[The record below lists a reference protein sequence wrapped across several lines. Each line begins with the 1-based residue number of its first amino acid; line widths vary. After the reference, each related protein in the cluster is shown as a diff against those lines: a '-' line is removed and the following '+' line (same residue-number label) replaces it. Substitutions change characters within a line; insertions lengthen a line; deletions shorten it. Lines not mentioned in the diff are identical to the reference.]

1 MRTLHPVVPKHAV
14 RHHAVPKHAVRVHAA
29 ALLCFALLAAASAH
43 AQISL
48 VSAVDL
54 ALKSNPRVRS
64 AQADIDKSTAVLKES
79 KDVYIPAVAVGSGLG
94 WSYGYPLGQPS
105 VINATVQGVI
115 LSWSQRDY
123 IRAARLGLQ
132 AAILNLNDARA
143 AVEEDTVV
151 TYLALD
157 RDLAR
162 EQALNE
168 QLSHADDLVRIVTD
182 RLSAGVDNAMDLT
195 QARLSAAQIR
205 LARLNAQNDTAAD
218 QLKLA
223 LLIGLP
229 STNLA
234 TVPGSVPHLGAPAP
248 DTAAG
253 ALPESPAVVAA
264 FANAQAKQQI
274 AWGDA
279 RKLYRPQVYLASQ
292 YSLFAKFNNYTL
304 YFPTLPNGKS
314 VFQYNNAGIGIQ
326 VSWPIFDR
334 ALKDKANESAADA
347 AHAFADAGSARIKD
361 QEGHAQLARSTA
373 VLAAKAD
380 IADLQQQLAAQQ
392 LTAIQTQLQASAA
405 SSNPNAPQRTP
416 KDQATAEIDE
426 RGKYIDLLNSRFDL
440 QQAQIQL
447 MRSLGTLDPWL
458 RAAAATP

>member
-1 MRTLHPVVPKHAV
+1 MHTLY
-14 RHHAVPKHAVRVHAA
+14 RVA
-29 ALLCFALLAAASAH
+29 ALLSLVLLAAASAP

-54 ALKSNPRVRS
+54 ALKSNPRVRL

-79 KDVYIPAVAVGSGLG
+79 KDVYIPAIALGSGLG

-105 VINATVQGVI
+105 VVNATVQGVV

-132 AAILNLNDARA
+132 AAVLNLNDARA

-168 QLSHADDLVRIVTD
+168 QLSHADELVRIVTD
-182 RLSAGVDNAMDLT
+182 RLNAGVDNAMDLT
-195 QARLSAAQIR
+195 QAKLSAAQIR
-205 LARLNAQNDTAAD
+205 LARLNAQDDTAAD

-223 LLIGLP
+223 HLIDLP

-234 TVPGSVPHLGAPAP
+234 TVPDSVPRLSAPTP
-248 DTAAG
+248 DATLSS
-253 ALPESPAVVAA
+253 LPDSPTVAAA
-264 FANAQAKQQI
+264 FANARAKQQI

-279 RKLYRPQVYLASQ
+279 KKLYRPQVFLASQ
-292 YSLFAKFNNYTL
+292 YSLFAKFNNYQV
-304 YFPTLPNGKS
+304 YFPLNPATGKS

-334 ALKDKANESAADA
+334 ALKDKAAESAADA
-347 AHAFADAGSARIKD
+347 VHAFADARNARFKD
-361 QEGHAQLARSTA
+361 QEGHAQLARSTRT
-373 VLAAKAD
+373 LAAKAD
-380 IADLQQQLAAQQ
+380 IADLQQQLSAQQ
-392 LTAIQTQLQASAA
+392 LAAIQTQLQAAA
-405 SSNPNAPQRTP
+405 ANPNAPQRTP

-426 RGKYIDLLNSRFDL
+426 RGKFIDLLNSRFDL
-440 QQAQIQL
+440 QQAQVQL
-447 MRSLGTLDPWL
+447 MRSLGSLDSWL
-458 RAAAATP
+458 RAAAASPTP